1 MKWFGNRNR
10 EGNESEKVDVNPRN
24 QILQTS
30 LDKPTQQE
38 KGKLD
43 RFQDQS
49 PNEQKKR
56 LDNAS
61 QAVKNYE
68 KKLDKPN
75 NTTSEGDSSIG
86 QREKEKT
93 YDPKSKL
100 TKNDVER

>member
-10 EGNESEKVDVNPRN
+10 EGNETENIDVNPRN

-49 PNEQKKR
+49 PEEQKKR
-56 LDNAS
+56 LDTTS
-61 QAVKNYE
+61 QIAKNHE
-68 KKLDKPN
+68 KLDKPN
-75 NTTSEGDSSIG
+75 NTSSEGDPSID
-86 QREKEKT
+86 QREREKT

-100 TKNDVER
+100 TKDDGER

>member
-10 EGNESEKVDVNPRN
+10 EGNESEKVDVNPKN

-49 PNEQKKR
+49 PEEQKKR

-61 QAVKNYE
+61 KVAKDHQ
-68 KKLDKPN
+68 KLDNPN
-75 NTTSEGDSSIG
+75 NTSSEGDPSIG

-100 TKNDVER
+100 TKDGEER

>member
-10 EGNESEKVDVNPRN
+10 EGNESEKVDVNPR
-24 QILQTS
+24 
-30 LDKPTQQE
+30 QQE

-49 PNEQKKR
+49 PEEQKKR
-56 LDNAS
+56 LDNTS
-61 QAVKNYE
+61 QVAKKHE
-68 KKLDKPN
+68 KLDKPN
-75 NTTSEGDSSIG
+75 STSSEGDPSID

-100 TKNDVER
+100 TKDDVER

>member
-10 EGNESEKVDVNPRN
+10 EGNETEKVDVNPRN

-49 PNEQKKR
+49 PEEQKKR
-56 LDNAS
+56 LDTTS
-61 QAVKNYE
+61 QIAKNHE
-68 KKLDKPN
+68 KLDKPS
-75 NTTSEGDSSIG
+75 TTSSEGDSKG
-86 QREKEKT
+86 QREKEIT
-93 YDPKSKL
+93 DNPKGKL
-100 TKNDVER
+100 TKDDGER

>member
-38 KGKLD
+38 KGKLY

-49 PNEQKKR
+49 PEKQKEL

-61 QAVKNYE
+61 QAVENYK
-68 KKLDKPN
+68 KKLN
-75 NTTSEGDSSIG
+75 NTDNTASGDPSID
-86 QREKEKT
+86 QREQVKT

-100 TKNDVER
+100 TKDGEAR

>member
-56 LDNAS
+56 LDNDTS
-61 QAVKNYE
+61 QVAKKHE
-68 KKLDKPN
+68 KLDKPN
-75 NTTSEGDSSIG
+75 NTSSEGDPSIG
-86 QREKEKT
+86 QREREKT

-100 TKNDVER
+100 TKDDVER

>member
-49 PNEQKKR
+49 P
-56 LDNAS
+56 
-61 QAVKNYE
+61 
-68 KKLDKPN
+68 
-75 NTTSEGDSSIG
+75 
-86 QREKEKT
+86 
-93 YDPKSKL
+93 
-100 TKNDVER
+100 

>member
-49 PNEQKKR
+49 PEEQKKR
-56 LDNAS
+56 LDNTS
-61 QAVKNYE
+61 QVAKKRE
-68 KKLDKPN
+68 KLDKPN
-75 NTTSEGDSSIG
+75 STSSEGDPSID

-100 TKNDVER
+100 TKDDVER